1 MGERISA
8 LGQELAQAVTS
19 EEKVRIA
26 AEINRFASEDLG
38 GVTFMSDDIH
48 EVMGGVGAI
57 PGTTGCLSLFISNEE
72 LQRVV
77 YPALTLEDVNHFAD
91 VILGALPLLA
101 EREAEA
107 RAEVRAAHAWAT
119 EHGLTVR

>member
-1 MGERISA
+1 
-8 LGQELAQAVTS
+8 
-19 EEKVRIA
+19 
-26 AEINRFASEDLG
+26 
-38 GVTFMSDDIH
+38 MSDDIH

-107 RAEVRAAHAWAT
+107 CAEVRAAHARAT